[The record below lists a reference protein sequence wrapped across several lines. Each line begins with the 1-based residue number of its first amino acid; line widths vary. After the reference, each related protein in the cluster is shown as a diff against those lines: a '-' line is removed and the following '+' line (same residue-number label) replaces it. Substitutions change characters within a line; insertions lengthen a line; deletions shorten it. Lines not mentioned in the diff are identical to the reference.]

1 MRTDLFF
8 YPAIAAAVLSSC
20 GGKKDAAEVNKKPNV
35 LFIYADDIGYG
46 DLSCYGG
53 KSIITPTVVHLQVHH
68 QDMECSLVS
77 IRGER
82 KVPG

>member
-35 LFIYADDIGYG
+35 LFIYADDIGYDKG
-46 DLSCYGG
+46 YHLPFLSC
-53 KSIITPTVVHLQVHH
+53 LF
-68 QDMECSLVS
+68 ML
-77 IRGER
+77 
-82 KVPG
+82 

>member
-53 KSIITPTVVHLQVHH
+53 KSI
-68 QDMECSLVS
+68 
-77 IRGER
+77 
-82 KVPG
+82 